1 MEKINLVNHN
11 IQNNY
16 SFRSLNEIN
25 ERIIQ
30 KIKMPILKFYIK
42 EDRSFLVDVNSFGNA
57 YMNIMWAKLMT
68 V

>member
-11 IQNNY
+11 IPNNY

-30 KIKMPILKFYIK
+30 KIKMPTVKFYIK

-57 YMNIMWAKLMT
+57 YMNIMWVKLIT

>member
-1 MEKINLVNHN
+1 MNRINLVNHN
-11 IQNNY
+11 IPNNY

-25 ERIIQ
+25 ERIIK

-57 YMNIMWAKLMT
+57 YMNIMWAKLIT